1 MKKMIKRLILIV
13 IILLSILG
21 IWKLVKVAHD
31 ADQIFNRTRYVF
43 DGKVLTI
50 NEIRDKSYGF
60 YGKNNKKDNTFAI
73 KEGSIL
79 DKIFK
84 ERVKGVN
91 KTIEK
96 QIITETTP
104 FDQSDLSGGQAW
116 VQKQCSILKPV
127 FYEYTL
133 YEYHEKAYIRMKF
146 AVDYKR
152 NSLSGMYEFEEVTAE
167 QLKQL
172 INSR

>member
-43 DGKVLTI
+43 DGKIFTI
-50 NEIRDKSYGF
+50 NEIREKSYGF
-60 YGKNNKKDNTFAI
+60 YGKNNKEYNFAI

-152 NSLSGMYEFEEVTAE
+152 NSLSGMYEFEDVTAE

-172 INSR
+172 ISGR

>member
-1 MKKMIKRLILIV
+1 MKKIIKRLIFIV
-13 IILLSILG
+13 IILLSIFG
-21 IWKLVKVAHD
+21 IWQLAKVAHD
-31 ADQIFNRTRYVF
+31 ADHIFNRTRYVF
-43 DGKVLTI
+43 EGKVLTI
-50 NEIRDKSYGF
+50 NEIREKSYGF
-60 YGKNNKKDNTFAI
+60 YGKNNKKYSFAT
-73 KEGSIL
+73 KEGSIT
-79 DKIFK
+79 DKIFREK
-84 ERVKGVN
+84 VKGVN

-104 FDQSDLSGGQAW
+104 FDQFDLSGGQAW

-152 NSLSGMYEFEEVTAE
+152 NSLSGMYAFEDVTAE

-172 INSR
+172 ISGR

>member
-1 MKKMIKRLILIV
+1 MKKIIKKLIFIV
-13 IILLSILG
+13 IIILSVFG
-21 IWKLVKVAHD
+21 IWQLVKVAHD
-31 ADQIFNRTRYVF
+31 ADNIFNRTRYVF
-43 DGKVLTI
+43 NGKVLTI
-50 NEIRDKSYGF
+50 NEIREKSYGF
-60 YGKNNKKDNTFAI
+60 YGKNNMEDSTFAI
-73 KEGSIL
+73 KEGSIT

-84 ERVKGVN
+84 QKVKGVN
-91 KTIEK
+91 KIMEK

-152 NSLSGMYEFEEVTAE
+152 NSLSGMYEFEDVTAE